1 MVLTPDEI
9 LKHEFTKKGSRAYI
23 ASEVDSFLDQVN
35 GDYETIIT
43 ERDKLLNDNDQLQVK
58 VDGLEAKR
66 EQVNQSI
73 FVAQE
78 AADRL
83 RKEADGEVKKQL
95 THAQEAATKIISD
108 ARTKAEAEAT
118 SLAQENEG
126 LIKEQNELRTEV
138 ENFKN
143 SFLKLLELQ
152 RKLLEN
158 DDLAEAVH
166 RLPIG
171 QATADR
177 IDKIAA
183 IEKEPVRS
191 MITSESEPD
200 STETENEETVPEQ
213 GPIVV
218 FPEASE
224 NEDKKL

>member
-1 MVLTPDEI
+1 MVLTSDEI

-35 GDYETIIT
+35 GDYETIIA
-43 ERDKLLNDNDQLQVK
+43 ERDKLSNDNQQLQVK

-83 RKEADGEVKKQL
+83 KKEADGEVKKQL

-118 SLAQENEG
+118 SLAKENEN
-126 LIKEQNELRTEV
+126 LIKEQNAVRTEV
-138 ENFKN
+138 ANFKN
-143 SFLKLLELQ
+143 SFLKLLDLQ
-152 RKLLEN
+152 SKLLEN
-158 DDLAEAVH
+158 DDLAAAVH
-166 RLPIG
+166 LLPIG

-177 IDKIAA
+177 IDKIAT
-183 IEKEPVRS
+183 IENETVMPV
-191 MITSESEPD
+191 IASESD
-200 STETENEETVPEQ
+200 SKETEDEETTPDQ

-218 FPEASE
+218 FPEARE
-224 NEDKKL
+224 NEDNKL